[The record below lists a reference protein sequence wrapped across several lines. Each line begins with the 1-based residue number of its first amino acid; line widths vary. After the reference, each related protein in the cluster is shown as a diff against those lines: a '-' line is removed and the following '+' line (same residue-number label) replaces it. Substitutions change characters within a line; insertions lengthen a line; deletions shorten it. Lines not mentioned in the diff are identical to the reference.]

1 MVESVET
8 VIGQI
13 NRKSGGLG
21 MPYVSPVVENDF
33 KDRLNKCVDII
44 KNSSIKYQSFGIFGS
59 YARNDYKASSDID
72 FCIIVPEKP
81 ERWMMGALREELE
94 MLHANY
100 GMSLV
105 FQFQYKPVLP
115 QISTFFLQFAVPK
128 LQPDCSIQVTLHPL
142 NTRIHCTQ

>member
-44 KNSSIKYQSFGIFGS
+44 KNSSIKYQSLGILE
-59 YARNDYKASSDID
+59 ATREM
-72 FCIIVPEKP
+72 IIRPAV
-81 ERWMMGALREELE
+81 
-94 MLHANY
+94 
-100 GMSLV
+100 
-105 FQFQYKPVLP
+105 
-115 QISTFFLQFAVPK
+115 ISTFA
-128 LQPDCSIQVTLHPL
+128 S
-142 NTRIHCTQ
+142 

>member
-59 YARNDYKASSDID
+59 YARNDYKASSDTSGSGHLFYFIKK
-72 FCIIVPEKP
+72 FKELTFRKNEKT
-81 ERWMMGALREELE
+81 E
-94 MLHANY
+94 
-100 GMSLV
+100 S
-105 FQFQYKPVLP
+105 
-115 QISTFFLQFAVPK
+115 
-128 LQPDCSIQVTLHPL
+128 
-142 NTRIHCTQ
+142 

>member
-44 KNSSIKYQSFGIFGS
+44 KNSSIKYQSLGILEVT
-59 YARNDYKASSDID
+59 REM
-72 FCIIVPEKP
+72 IIRPAV
-81 ERWMMGALREELE
+81 
-94 MLHANY
+94 
-100 GMSLV
+100 
-105 FQFQYKPVLP
+105 
-115 QISTFFLQFAVPK
+115 ISTFA
-128 LQPDCSIQVTLHPL
+128 S
-142 NTRIHCTQ
+142 

>member
-1 MVESVET
+1 
-8 VIGQI
+8 
-13 NRKSGGLG
+13 

-81 ERWMMGALREELE
+81 ERWMMG
-94 MLHANY
+94 
-100 GMSLV
+100 SLAGRTRDVACGCGFCNTAV
-105 FQFQYKPVLP
+105 FR
-115 QISTFFLQFAVPK
+115 T
-128 LQPDCSIQVTLHPL
+128 
-142 NTRIHCTQ
+142 

>member
-81 ERWMMGALREELE
+81 ESPPGRAPDDLSGFRVQPESADADVVFVTPQYFEHDNSKFTQQLRRDYKEL
-94 MLHANY
+94 
-100 GMSLV
+100 
-105 FQFQYKPVLP
+105 K
-115 QISTFFLQFAVPK
+115 I
-128 LQPDCSIQVTLHPL
+128 
-142 NTRIHCTQ
+142 

>member
-1 MVESVET
+1 
-8 VIGQI
+8 
-13 NRKSGGLG
+13 

-94 MLHANY
+94 MLHADV
-100 GMSLV
+100 V
-105 FQFQYKPVLP
+105 FVTPQYFEHDNSCSVTC
-115 QISTFFLQFAVPK
+115 ILQSG
-128 LQPDCSIQVTLHPL
+128 CSFGTANRRKNVEICGRTGLYW
-142 NTRIHCTQ
+142 N